1 MRTFHIFNIDKSIAF
16 LTKNDT
22 YQLYNTFKRIK
33 SLNSSN
39 LSLGINL
46 YEQVASP
53 IKKDKYNK
61 YLFKSYADSDFY
73 YKFKNNHTYYNKY
86 RNEES
91 HLRVGSAFLKIES
104 NVSNPDFFKYLKRDH
119 NLFVCDFDNCDYFWL
134 DTI

>member
-1 MRTFHIFNIDKSIAF
+1 MRTFHIFNIDKSIAL

-22 YQLYNTFKRIK
+22 YQLYNTFKKIK

-46 YEQVASP
+46 YEQVALP

-61 YLFKSYADSDFY
+61 FLFKSYGDSDFY
-73 YKFKNNHTYYNKY
+73 YKFKNDHTYYNKY

-91 HLRVGSAFLKIES
+91 HLRVGSAFLKLES
-104 NVSNPDFFKYLKRDH
+104 NVSNPDFFRFLKKDHYL
-119 NLFVCDFDNCDYFWL
+119 FACDFDNCDYFWL